1 MSSSKK
7 LSLTSAIFINLN
19 VMIGTGLFIN
29 TYDLST
35 KAGAAG
41 FLLYPIIGLCMLPLI
56 AITGKL
62 VGLFPTGGL
71 YAFGKSYSP
80 FLGFFSCWSYFFGKL
95 ASCTVMLSVGAT
107 MLQKLIPGATSL
119 SVTTICLFI
128 LAIYTI
134 LNLQNM
140 KLGVMIQ
147 SFFLTSKSIPI
158 VFVIV
163 AGILLFDT
171 STITPDLF
179 LWDGMIIN
187 IPLILYGLAGFETA
201 CALGR
206 NIENP
211 SVNGPKAVYFSFG
224 TIMVLYGIFQA
235 FIYMN
240 SHEVLATITSYEG
253 IFSAISHKFFN
264 SPMIANKAS
273 ILLSF
278 AIGSSALGGAYGIL
292 FSNPWNLY
300 TIAEH
305 NHTLGSQAITSLN
318 KHQTP
323 WIAVLIE
330 SLICCMFLIFNQNSL
345 LSLRSTAALGIVIAY
360 TVSAFA
366 YYQLLRK
373 HGGTIKE
380 FIISGAAFITCLLFI
395 ASCASNFIKT
405 GATPLLLFMAILC
418 IGTIMFIYKNR
429 SENSN

>member
-1 MSSSKK
+1 MS
-7 LSLTSAIFINLN
+7 LLSAILINLN
-19 VMIGTGLFIN
+19 VMIGAGLFIN

-56 AITGKL
+56 AVTGKL

-80 FLGFFSCWSYFFGKL
+80 FLGFLSCWSYFFGKL
-95 ASCTVMLSVGAT
+95 ASCALMLSVGAT
-107 MLQKLIPGATSL
+107 MLQKIIPGATSINI
-119 SVTTICLFI
+119 TTICLAI
-128 LAIYTI
+128 LGFYTI

-140 KLGVMIQ
+140 KVGVLVQ

-158 VFVIV
+158 IFVIV

-171 STITPDLF
+171 SAMTPDLF
-179 LWDGMIIN
+179 IWSGMPIC
-187 IPLILYGLAGFETA
+187 IPIALYSLAGFETA

-211 SVNGPKAVYFSFG
+211 TVNGPKAVYYSFG
-224 TIMVLYGIFQA
+224 IILVLYGIFQA
-235 FIYMN
+235 FVYMN
-240 SHEVLATITSYEG
+240 SYQGLALLTSYEG
-253 IFSAISHKFFN
+253 IFPTIAHKLF
-264 SPMIANKAS
+264 SSTAIANKVS

-292 FSNPWNLY
+292 FANPWNLY
-300 TIAEH
+300 TLAEH
-305 NHTLGSQAITSLN
+305 NHIVGAKTITLLN
-318 KHQTP
+318 KHNTP
-323 WIAVLIE
+323 WIAVLAE
-330 SLICCMFLIFNQNSL
+330 SLICMMFLLCNQGSP

-373 HGGTIKE
+373 NNGTAQE
-380 FIISGAAFITCLLFI
+380 FIISGAAFLTCMLFV
-395 ASCASNFIKT
+395 ASCANNFIQT
-405 GATPLLLFMAILC
+405 GIAPLLLFVAILC
-418 IGTIMFIYKNR
+418 IGSIMFIYKSR
-429 SENSN
+429 EKQS